1 MFAIFVKAISLIAI
15 IFIGYGI
22 KRVGWVSRDDFPKFS
37 KIVLSI
43 TLPCALITSFNEF
56 SITLNLL
63 SITVIG
69 FLVNIIQQLTGFLI
83 NRRNGA
89 KEQSFSI
96 INIGSYNIGAFAMP
110 YISGFIGAKS
120 ILYASFFDIGSSF
133 GAAGVGYG
141 WGMSLAEEN
150 KKTTVLSFIKNMLS
164 SPVFDTYLFL
174 LIMRMT
180 DLRLPDAVITFTSTV
195 GSANT
200 FMAMLMIG
208 IGLEINLNP
217 KKFRKA
223 FKYLV
228 IRYISA
234 VIFSVI
240 VAFFLPL
247 SHDIKTVLSML
258 FFAPIAAMI
267 TGFTSNAG
275 GDVETSAFM
284 TSVSIIIGI
293 VLMPLI
299 LMAIG

>member
-22 KRVGWVSRDDFPKFS
+22 KHAGWVSRDDFPKFS

-56 SITLNLL
+56 NITLNLL

-69 FLVNIIQQLTGFLI
+69 FVVNLIQQLTGFLI

-120 ILYASFFDIGSSF
+120 ILYASIFDIGSSL

-174 LIMRMT
+174 LIMRMI
-180 DLRLPDAVITFTSTV
+180 DLRLPDTVITFTSTV
-195 GSANT
+195 GNANT

-208 IGLEINLNP
+208 IGLEVNLNP

-223 FKYLV
+223 LKYLM
-228 IRYISA
+228 IRYAYA

-240 VAFFLPL
+240 VAYFLPL

-258 FFAPIAAMI
+258 LFAPVAAMI

-299 LMAIG
+299 LMAMG